1 MVERSGLVAVRA
13 SRAEAQGMCSRSP
26 FQLLRPVPIGK
37 SNSLLR
43 SESAVFRR
51 QWAENRKGATPSARI
66 RLRSVLSVA
75 QMAAKRGRFS
85 VDGLDFL
92 MSARTAIRHGFKR
105 VLKTVV
111 DGARSYRWSDAAPL
125 AGWLC
130 VFISRCPG
138 WDLQRSAVTNLS
150 ACSMADDGVA

>member
-1 MVERSGLVAVRA
+1 VAVRA

-51 QWAENRKGATPSARI
+51 QWAVNRKGATPSDRI
-66 RLRSVLSVA
+66 RLRSAMSEV

-85 VDGLDFL
+85 FDGLDFL
-92 MSARTAIRHGFKR
+92 ISARTAIRHGVMR
-105 VLKTVV
+105 ILKMVV
-111 DGARSYRWSDAAPL
+111 DGARLYRWADATPL
-125 AGWLC
+125 AGFLFL
-130 VFISRCPG
+130 FIIRCPEI
-138 WDLQRSAVTNLS
+138 LS
-150 ACSMADDGVA
+150 RDRAARGR